1 MPIRNLIL
9 IFSLALLAGCA
20 GFTSRESVEGT
31 GNPTAWKAHKERI
44 NAIDGWQINGKIG
57 IRAPSD
63 SGSATLFWLQR
74 QGYFDIRLAGPL
86 SVGSARISGHTD
98 DVVLDLSSQGR
109 FQSNSAEDLLE
120 KGLGWRLP
128 LTQLFWWVR
137 GLPAPDSPSQV
148 TLDSDSHLNQ
158 LEQDGWHIQYLSYFE
173 QNGYV
178 LPERIKLKGQNLQIT
193 LVIKDWQPRRLGHQ
207 AE

>member
-1 MPIRNLIL
+1 MLMRTLFL
-9 IFSLALLAGCA
+9 TCAMALLAGCA
-20 GFTSRESVEGT
+20 GLTSKESVEGT
-31 GNPTAWKAHKERI
+31 GNPTDWKAHKDRI

-86 SVGSARISGHTD
+86 SVGSARISGRTN
-98 DVVLDLSSQGR
+98 DVVLDLSAQGR

-158 LEQDGWHIQYLSYFE
+158 LEQDGWHIQYLSYIE
-173 QNGYV
+173 QNGYR
-178 LPERIKLKGQNLQIT
+178 LPERIKLKGENLHIT

-207 AE
+207 TE